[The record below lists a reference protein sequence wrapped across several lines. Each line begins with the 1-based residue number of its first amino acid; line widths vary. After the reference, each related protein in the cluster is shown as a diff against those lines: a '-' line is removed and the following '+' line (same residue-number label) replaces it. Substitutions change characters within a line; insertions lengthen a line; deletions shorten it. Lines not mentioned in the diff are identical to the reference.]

1 MAFRKL
7 RADILFTGK
16 ELLYN
21 HVLLISEE
29 GVIEDI
35 LPFSAGMEG
44 IETFTGIL
52 SPGFINCHCHLE
64 LSHLK
69 GAIPEHTGLTDFIYA
84 ILTRRNSQVHT
95 IDQAIALAQQE
106 MLDNGIVA
114 VGDICNTALTL
125 PQKQKQQLYYHHF
138 IEVTGFNPAIA
149 EQRFI
154 QSQQLYQQFRQ
165 LTEKTGGHVSM
176 VPHAPYSVS
185 PELWT
190 LLQQFSGSQLQTIH
204 NQETAAE
211 DEWFKHKTGGFKV
224 FYDKVNMPAD
234 HFTPTGKSSL
244 QSYYHRFNT
253 TQPVILV
260 HDLHTTTADVHYM
273 QQLDQEQQRN
283 SWICLCPNANQYIS
297 NTLPDIPM
305 LIENNCK
312 LVLGTDS
319 LASNHQLNI
328 AAEIRTIQAFY
339 PQIPLVQLLQWATLN
354 GAEALQIS
362 HQYGSFEK
370 GKQPGVILCSSDL
383 QSVKRIL

>member
-1 MAFRKL
+1 MGFRKL

-16 ELLYN
+16 ELLHN
-21 HVLLISEE
+21 HVLLISNE

-44 IETFTGIL
+44 IETFSGIL

-69 GAIPEHTGLTDFIYA
+69 GVIPEHTGLIEFIYA
-84 ILTRRNSQVHT
+84 ILTRRNSQMNI
-95 IDQAIALAQQE
+95 IDQAIALAEQE

-114 VGDICNTALTL
+114 VGDICNTPITL
-125 PQKQKQQLYYHHF
+125 HQKQQHQLYYHHF

-149 EQRFI
+149 TQRFI
-154 QSQQLYQQFRQ
+154 QAQQLYEQFKQ
-165 LTEKTGGHVSM
+165 LANRTGDNVSM

-185 PELWT
+185 PELWN
-190 LLQQFSGSQLQTIH
+190 LLQEFSGTQLQTIH
-204 NQETAAE
+204 NQETPAE
-211 DEWFKHKTGGFKV
+211 DEWFKQKTGEFKD
-224 FYDKVNMPAD
+224 FYDKVNIPTD
-234 HFTPTGKSSL
+234 YFSPTGKSSI
-244 QSYYHRFNT
+244 QSYYHRFNPQ
-253 TQPVILV
+253 QPVILV
-260 HDLHTTTADVHYM
+260 HDVHTTNDDIQYV
-273 QQLDQEQQRN
+273 QQLNKQQQRN

-362 HQYGSFEK
+362 QQYGSFEK
-370 GKQPGVILCSSDL
+370 GKQPGIILCSSDL
-383 QSVKRIL
+383 QSVKRII

>member
-1 MAFRKL
+1 MGFRKL

-21 HVLLISEE
+21 HVLLISDE
-29 GVIEDI
+29 GVIEDT

-44 IETFTGIL
+44 VETFTGIL

-69 GAIPEHTGLTDFIYA
+69 GAIPEHTGLIDFIYA
-84 ILTRRNSQVHT
+84 ILTRRNSQADT
-95 IDQAIALAQQE
+95 IDHAIALAEQE

-125 PQKQKQQLYYHHF
+125 PQKQQQQLYYHHF
-138 IEVTGFNPAIA
+138 IEVAGFNPAIA

-154 QSQQLYQQFRQ
+154 QARQLYEQFKQ
-165 LTEKTGGHVSM
+165 LTDNTEGNVSL
-176 VPHAPYSVS
+176 VAHAPYSVS
-185 PELWT
+185 AELWKF
-190 LLQQFSGSQLQTIH
+190 LQDFSGTQLQTIH

-211 DEWFKHKTGGFKV
+211 DEWFKEKTGGFKA
-224 FYDKVNMPAD
+224 FYDKVKMATD

-244 QSYYHRFNT
+244 QSYYHRFNPQ
-253 TQPVILV
+253 QPVILV
-260 HDLHTTTADVHYM
+260 HDVCTTASDVRYV
-273 QQLDQEQQRN
+273 QQLDQQQQRN

-305 LIENNCK
+305 LIENDCK

-370 GKQPGVILCSSDL
+370 GKKPGVIQCSSDL